1 MWTLTG
7 PYHCNSFLLM
17 ILRSSRCM
25 ELSHLTLVWH
35 EMSSKRWMDPRGI
48 HIPICVIS
56 SPECTLDSWW
66 FPSKTSRSWPVVGVA
81 QGVAHRV
88 TGLASF
94 LIYSKATCPGN
105 GAAQSGL
112 SPPTSINNKDILP
125 QANSLLRGSKLS
137 QVNSEAIWNN
147 TFFFRPFL
155 VAAVIEISRKD
166 TFGGMS

>member
-1 MWTLTG
+1 MRGSQGDSYPHL
-7 PYHCNSFLLM
+7 CNL
-17 ILRSSRCM
+17 
-25 ELSHLTLVWH
+25 
-35 EMSSKRWMDPRGI
+35 
-48 HIPICVIS
+48 
-56 SPECTLDSWW
+56 
-66 FPSKTSRSWPVVGVA
+66 FPSIRLIHGDFLQKLVDHDLWWGITGCGS
-81 QGVAHRV
+81 Q
-88 TGLASF
+88 GLASF
-94 LIYSKATCPGN
+94 LIYSKATCLGN